1 MRTESKYLAALTF
14 IAAAFTYFY
23 VAVMPLHQVRA
34 DLGSPSTFLG
44 TSSNVGNA
52 YTVTAPNVASL
63 NDLKYT
69 PIFFFPSASNV
80 AGSSVT
86 LTVNTPAASPIIT
99 NGTVNK
105 QTTGGITGLVPGD
118 LQLGRLVE
126 LIYDGTQF
134 DCHSCLH
141 ETTPAGTI
149 RDYAGPTIPAGYVK
163 ADGTAYSRTTLSVLF
178 NAITIPV
185 SANTTNTNTSVVVPN
200 SALFQ
205 VGWFVGGTNITCNSQ
220 INSIPDGTHIVL
232 NNPATGGATGNAL
245 TIGPYPLGDCSTTF
259 NVPNLTGRTT
269 AGVDGSTNITA
280 TTCTNPGTLGSNCGA
295 QTQTLQLTQ
304 LPTGITSTGTV
315 SVAGTL
321 SGTSAGAVTVN
332 AISVGAHVA
341 ESNTP
346 WSGAVVSGS
355 GGCGGACNSATNSSG
370 TISDATTFP
379 APGATFSGGS
389 ASVNGTLTG
398 SNTLTSNNTS
408 GQAHPILMP
417 VSLMTKIIK
426 T

>member
-232 NNPATGGATGNAL
+232 NNPATGGATNNAL

-295 QTQTLQLTQ
+295 QTQTLTAAQI
-304 LPTGITSTGTV
+304 PSITSSATVSGTV
-315 SVAGTL
+315 SVAGTASVSGTVQVFPNGNGATLVPIAASWTGEAL
-321 SGTSAGAVTVN
+321 SGGANFLAPT
-332 AISVGAHVA
+332 
-341 ESNTP
+341 
-346 WSGAVVSGS
+346 SGS
-355 GGCGGACNSATNSSG
+355 TAASG
-370 TISDATTFP
+370 TAFP
-379 APGATFSGGS
+379 STASFSGG
-389 ASVNGTLTG
+389 NTLTG
-398 SNTLTSNNTS
+398 SSAGSGSNTLNGSATSNNTS